1 MARFYFRCSS
11 FFFWF
16 ASQNSYQKYHVCV
29 CIVWISDFG
38 CCCLLMVPSW
48 PLPNWPNIKTLLSLP
63 VNVCS
68 IPVLMHHYQQ
78 SCCFSVVSWFSVW
91 FAENK
96 WRWWR
101 AKFFLS
107 SFFNVCV
114 GVLIRPYILNV
125 CVCNL
130 FKHTHNK
137 KILKTKQTIRLKG

>member
-107 SFFNVCV
+107 SFFNVCWC
-114 GVLIRPYILNV
+114 PYTSVYSL
-125 CVCNL
+125 CVQSIQT
-130 FKHTHNK
+130 HTQKNSK
-137 KILKTKQTIRLKG
+137 NETRTIRLKG